1 LMEKKRQPNFTAD
14 EIKVCGVEKNKDR
27 RAAMYKYSQLHIS
40 ETASSQILVHRSSLA
55 VEYNRYLFFY
65 S

>member
-1 LMEKKRQPNFTAD
+1 MEKKRQPNFTAD

-40 ETASSQILVHRSSLA
+40 ETASS
-55 VEYNRYLFFY
+55 
-65 S
+65 